1 MINLHPWTTLALI
14 NSAICIGLAFHGIC
28 MLNQTCRKTP
38 LIMRLG
44 YILFTVCCV
53 GVAIG
58 PAYGLVTSDPL
69 EIGMNAGLL
78 IFLIRAA
85 FARAYIHLK
94 GNHGRIT

>member
-1 MINLHPWTTLALI
+1 MIDLHHWTWLAI
-14 NSAICIGLAFHGIC
+14 ANSIICTGLAFHGIC
-28 MLNQTCRKTP
+28 MLNQICKKTP
-38 LIMRLG
+38 LLMRAG

-58 PAYGLVTSDPL
+58 PAYGLVTSDLL

-94 GNHGRIT
+94 GNHDRSA